1 MSEFVGEFAHEK
13 LDLLIKMV
21 NQKKRL
27 REDEYQ
33 RLKAE
38 VNLVGDDFIREKL
51 NERLDERMPNE
62 FALIQE
68 RKRLQDRL
76 GQIDAVLVKEN
87 KADDSNT
94 I

>member
-1 MSEFVGEFAHEK
+1 MK
-13 LDLLIKMV
+13 
-21 NQKKRL
+21 
-27 REDEYQ
+27 EDEYQ
-33 RLKAE
+33 RLKEE

-68 RKRLQDRL
+68 RKRLQDRI
-76 GQIDAVLVKEN
+76 GQIDAVLVKEK
-87 KADDSNT
+87 KADDPNK

>member
-1 MSEFVGEFAHEK
+1 M
-13 LDLLIKMV
+13 LIKKV

-27 REDEYQ
+27 KEDEYK
-33 RLKAE
+33 RLKEE

-68 RKRLQDRL
+68 RKRLQDRI
-76 GQIDAVLVKEN
+76 GQIDAVLVKEK
-87 KADDSNT
+87 KADDPNK

>member
-1 MSEFVGEFAHEK
+1 
-13 LDLLIKMV
+13 LLIKKV
-21 NQKKRL
+21 NQNKRL
-27 REDEYQ
+27 KEDEYQ
-33 RLKAE
+33 RLKEE

-68 RKRLQDRL
+68 RKRLQDRI
-76 GQIDAVLVKEN
+76 GQIDAVLVKEK
-87 KADDSNT
+87 KADDPNK

>member
-1 MSEFVGEFAHEK
+1 VGEFAHEK
-13 LDLLIKMV
+13 LDQLIKKV
-21 NQKKRL
+21 NQRKRL
-27 REDEYQ
+27 TEDEYN
-33 RLKAE
+33 RVKAE

-62 FALIQE
+62 FALSQE
-68 RKRLQDRL
+68 RKRLQERL
-76 GQIDAVLVKEN
+76 GQIDAVLAKEK

>member
-13 LDLLIKMV
+13 LDMLIKKV

-27 REDEYQ
+27 KEDEYK
-33 RLKAE
+33 RLKEE

-68 RKRLQDRL
+68 RKRLQDRI
-76 GQIDAVLVKEN
+76 GQIDAVLVKEK
-87 KADDSNT
+87 KADDPNK